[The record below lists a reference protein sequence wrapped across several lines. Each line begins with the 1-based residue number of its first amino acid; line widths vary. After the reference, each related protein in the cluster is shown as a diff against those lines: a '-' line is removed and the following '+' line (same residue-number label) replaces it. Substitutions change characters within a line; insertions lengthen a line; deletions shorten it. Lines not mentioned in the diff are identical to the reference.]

1 MSLWQ
6 LRYHNEKVQFLLD
19 YLNGRLEEFPLD
31 TPLMIYGSGGNGKSK
46 VFQEIVE
53 QSPVPIIVFTGEDGP
68 AFRFFPTQK
77 PSSKLAVLII
87 CNGTPEDMDFAEY
100 MGANIAEFLRDPHY
114 P

>member
-6 LRYHNEKVQFLLD
+6 LRYHKEKVQFLLD
-19 YLNGRLEEFPLD
+19 YLNEKLEEFPLD

-46 VFQEIVE
+46 VFREIVE
-53 QSPVPIIVFTGEDGP
+53 QSPVPIVLFTGQGSP
-68 AFRFFPTQK
+68 AFYPTQK

-100 MGANIAEFLRDPHY
+100 MGANIAEFLKDPSFA
-114 P
+114 